1 MDHRDLLPNNF
12 YCVVNEV
19 DDEEIDHMAF
29 LERDFVEHELPDI
42 IWLG

>member
-1 MDHRDLLPNNF
+1 MDHRDMLPRNF
-12 YCVVNEV
+12 YWVVAGV
-19 DDEEIDHMAF
+19 DDMGF